1 MYRHRAQ
8 EKSGRGMATDERRS
22 AAIREY
28 QKALVQAKEVE
39 TSFKKRALLD
49 SLATVRERV
58 PSARS
63 TYRPPPRPLLSA
75 SLPCHVPGRTSRLL
89 ARARRAVREDCKD
102 VDKEYDKT
110 EDDLKALQSVG
121 QVGVSACFPARARP
135 EPPPSSPP
143 SLLLRY
149 PRTQIIGEVLRQ
161 LDEERYIVKASSGPR
176 YVVGCRNKVD
186 KDALKPTTRVSLDMT
201 TLTIMRILPR
211 EVRADFFVS

>member
-1 MYRHRAQ
+1 MEKSAAERAEAEAGLELLKYPPATLGVVYRHRAQ

-89 ARARRAVREDCKD
+89 ARARCPQCGRTVR
-102 VDKEYDKT
+102 
-110 EDDLKALQSVG
+110 
-121 QVGVSACFPARARP
+121 
-135 EPPPSSPP
+135 
-143 SLLLRY
+143 
-149 PRTQIIGEVLRQ
+149 
-161 LDEERYIVKASSGPR
+161 
-176 YVVGCRNKVD
+176 
-186 KDALKPTTRVSLDMT
+186 
-201 TLTIMRILPR
+201 TLTRSTTKQRTI
-211 EVRADFFVS
+211 